1 MPCWTGCVISG
12 QAVAA
17 CAPAQI
23 LRDDVLVVVNDN
35 SISSP
40 QVGDYYCEQRGINPA
55 NVAHVRVPVTNDVEL
70 DQFISLRDQ
79 LIKHMQE
86 NTLPQGMVPA
96 ACDTSQGY
104 TRYYCPASVDQLR
117 QHSRIRYLVTTK
129 GIPIRFRFTGSTL
142 LGNPEASVDNYLR
155 FWLTNYFSQDVV
167 FTINHRAIA
176 FGDGRGMRSC

>member
-1 MPCWTGCVISG
+1 MKPFLHLLLVLLAWTVWAG
-12 QAVAA
+12 QAIAA

-40 QVGDYYCEQRGINPA
+40 QVGDYYCEQRGIDPA

-86 NTLPQGMVPA
+86 NTLPAGIVPV

-104 TRYYCPASVDQLR
+104 TRYYCP
-117 QHSRIRYLVTTK
+117 
-129 GIPIRFRFTGSTL
+129 
-142 LGNPEASVDNYLR
+142 
-155 FWLTNYFSQDVV
+155 
-167 FTINHRAIA
+167 
-176 FGDGRGMRSC
+176 